1 LRPFDLQYLS
11 MLRPR
16 CRVVQGGRTHGRA

>member
-11 MLRPR
+11 MLSPR
-16 CRVVQGGRTHGRA
+16 CRVVQGGRSHG